1 MRKTFTEQITA
12 TAIIEPNA
20 RAVAEVTSEI
30 PARVAKLVA
39 ELGQKVSPG
48 EPLAIM
54 SSVELGQAKTE
65 YLKARSLEGITGQ
78 HLRRQEDL
86 YAKRITP
93 LKDLL
98 EARAQHDAALAEY
111 KASRERLRLL
121 VPASQIS
128 KLRWSDNGQP
138 LSEFPLTSPI
148 AGTLVKRDLSIGAM
162 IDRNGPA
169 PLVIINLE
177 RLWVIAN
184 IFEYDLATLK
194 TGDQVNVTVDAYSD
208 KVFSGQITYIDDE
221 VDRNTRV
228 VRTRIEVANP
238 EHLLKPGMFAKASIA
253 AGNSRE
259 VLTAPESAIYQI
271 DGRPVVF
278 VAAGTNSFEVRPV
291 RLGSRGGGAVEV
303 LSGLRQGEV
312 VVEKGGLALK
322 SLIANKAAD

>member
-138 LSEFPLTSPI
+138 LSEFPLTSPN

-169 PLVIINLE
+169 
-177 RLWVIAN
+177 
-184 IFEYDLATLK
+184 
-194 TGDQVNVTVDAYSD
+194 S
-208 KVFSGQITYIDDE
+208 
-221 VDRNTRV
+221 TRD
-228 VRTRIEVANP
+228 
-238 EHLLKPGMFAKASIA
+238 H
-253 AGNSRE
+253 
-259 VLTAPESAIYQI
+259 
-271 DGRPVVF
+271 
-278 VAAGTNSFEVRPV
+278 
-291 RLGSRGGGAVEV
+291 
-303 LSGLRQGEV
+303 
-312 VVEKGGLALK
+312 
-322 SLIANKAAD
+322 